1 MFCSPSWVFL
11 CVPNNELASD
21 ILSAGSLVFSLF
33 LLLFLRFL
41 FLSPELSA
49 AMRTDDERI
58 RSAAAVHM
66 QVFIC
71 VCPHTPTHVSAY
83 SHTCVRILMPCAP
96 TTRPSTAHPRRM
108 RIAAHEAFSY

>member
-1 MFCSPSWVFL
+1 MPY
-11 CVPNNELASD
+11 NELASD
-21 ILSAGSLVFSLF
+21 ILSAGSLVFYF
-33 LLLFLRFL
+33 LILRFL

-83 SHTCVRILMPCAP
+83 SCHAHRRRGRQQRI
-96 TTRPSTAHPRRM
+96 RRAS
-108 RIAAHEAFSY
+108 AAHEAFSY